1 MCPCRVCSLLKPD
14 CEPASRFNHILRFL
28 NQTAGL
34 SGNTVSAQSVL
45 YDNSVYLSEKHHAD
59 RNIALA
65 YYMRESGSFGKVRSN
80 DRTQPPE
87 LTAPTRRRHRKV
99 NRARTRG
106 MWGSMAQHVVWQ
118 LRPTQTE
125 LHAHLDLY
133 FQSCSILINAQIGAR
148 LAGTLANGGIC
159 PSSSSRVFDADTTR
173 DCLSLMYSCG
183 MYNFSGQAPEPH
195 TRTARA

>member
-1 MCPCRVCSLLKPD
+1 
-14 CEPASRFNHILRFL
+14 
-28 NQTAGL
+28 
-34 SGNTVSAQSVL
+34 
-45 YDNSVYLSEKHHAD
+45 
-59 RNIALA
+59 
-65 YYMRESGSFGKVRSN
+65 
-80 DRTQPPE
+80 
-87 LTAPTRRRHRKV
+87 
-99 NRARTRG
+99 
-106 MWGSMAQHVVWQ
+106 MAQHVVWQ

-195 TRTARA
+195 TQHAHAHEHTWAWQADCGPPHDVVLETSRRLRV

>member
-1 MCPCRVCSLLKPD
+1 VCPCRVCSLLKPD

-80 DRTQPPE
+80 ERKPQTYRT
-87 LTAPTRRRHRKV
+87 TRRRHR
-99 NRARTRG
+99 
-106 MWGSMAQHVVWQ
+106 
-118 LRPTQTE
+118 
-125 LHAHLDLY
+125 
-133 FQSCSILINAQIGAR
+133 
-148 LAGTLANGGIC
+148 
-159 PSSSSRVFDADTTR
+159 
-173 DCLSLMYSCG
+173 
-183 MYNFSGQAPEPH
+183 
-195 TRTARA
+195 